1 MMVGFRRS
9 KASGSMQ
16 LQLLAWTLTFVGAVW
31 LVLSVVAWRE
41 AESEAEELFDAHLA
55 QTAALLVVLSSEES
69 GDLPEELPSHRYAR
83 KVAFQIWSDKGKL
96 LARSTTAPREQL
108 TDQSKGFSDR
118 RIDGRHWRI
127 YSKQDERHHHR
138 ILVAETYE
146 ARNAVGKELAKH
158 LLTPL
163 IFALPTL
170 AVGLILLMRSR
181 FRPLQRLASSIG
193 QRSPDRLDPITLEA
207 VPREV
212 QPIIEQINRLMQRV
226 SDSIEQERRFT
237 ADAAHEIRTPLAA
250 IRTYAQVAEAATES
264 GEQKRALASVIQATD
279 RATHLLGQ
287 LLTMARLDNDAL
299 TNQFVACDLRKIAV
313 GVIADIT
320 PHALESDVECML
332 DEGVPAWVRGEPALL
347 TVLLR
352 NLIDNAI
359 RYSPRGTFVAV
370 TIKRVEGRVKL
381 TVSDQGPGIPE
392 AERERV
398 LSRFTRLAGNA
409 APGSGLGLSIAL
421 RIAQIH
427 GATLSLQD
435 GPGEYG
441 LSACV
446 AFPEVAAPGDAAL
459 PGTQGA

>member
-1 MMVGFRRS
+1 MIAKLRR
-9 KASGSMQ
+9 AGSGSLQ
-16 LQLLAWTLTFVGAVW
+16 LQLLAGTLTFVGAVW

-96 LARSTTAPREQL
+96 LARSITAPREPL
-108 TDQSKGFSDR
+108 TDETKGFSDR
-118 RIDGRHWRI
+118 RIDGRSWRI
-127 YSKQDERHHHR
+127 YSKRDERHHHR

-163 IFALPTL
+163 IFALPML
-170 AVGLILLMRSR
+170 AFGLVLLMRHR
-181 FRPLQRLASSIG
+181 FKPLQRLATSIA
-193 QRSPDRLDPITLEA
+193 QRSPDRLDPIALSG
-207 VPREV
+207 VPSEI
-212 QPIIEQINRLMQRV
+212 QPIIEQTNRLLQRV
-226 SDSIEQERRFT
+226 SDSIDQERRFT
-237 ADAAHEIRTPLAA
+237 ADAAHEIRTPLAV
-250 IRTYAQVAEAATES
+250 IRTYAQVAAAAMEP
-264 GEQKRALASVIQATD
+264 EERERALTSVVQASD

-287 LLTMARLDNDAL
+287 LLTMARLDNDAI
-299 TNQFVACDLRKIAV
+299 TRNFVICDLRRIAV
-313 GVIADIT
+313 DVIAEIT
-320 PHALESDVECML
+320 PNALEKQVEVML
-332 DEGVPAWVRGEPALL
+332 DEGASAWVSGEPALL
-347 TVLLR
+347 AVLLR

-359 RYSPRGTFVAV
+359 RYSPAGTFVAV
-370 TIKRVEGRVKL
+370 TIKPVDGQIRL
-381 TVSDQGPGIPE
+381 AVSDQGPGIP
-392 AERERV
+392 AHERERV

-427 GATLSLQD
+427 GATLVLQD

-441 LSACV
+441 LSVCV
-446 AFPEVAAPGDAAL
+446 TLPAAPMV
-459 PGTQGA
+459 

>member
-1 MMVGFRRS
+1 MIARLRRIG
-9 KASGSMQ
+9 SGSLQ
-16 LQLLAWTLTFVGAVW
+16 LQLLAGTLTFVGAVW

-96 LARSTTAPREQL
+96 LARSITAPREPL
-108 TDQSKGFSDR
+108 TDESKGFSDR

-127 YSKQDERHHHR
+127 YSKRDEKHRHR

-146 ARNAVGKELAKH
+146 ARNAVGRELAKH

-163 IFALPTL
+163 VFALPML
-170 AVGLILLMRSR
+170 AFGLVLLMRHR
-181 FRPLQRLASSIG
+181 FKPLQRLASSIG
-193 QRSPDRLDPITLEA
+193 QRSPDRLDPIALSG
-207 VPREV
+207 VPSEI
-212 QPIIEQINRLMQRV
+212 QPIIEQINRLLQRV
-226 SDSIEQERRFT
+226 SDSIDQERRFT
-237 ADAAHEIRTPLAA
+237 ADAAHEIRTPLAV
-250 IRTYAQVAEAATES
+250 IRTYAQVAAAAVEP
-264 GEQKRALASVIQATD
+264 EERERALTSVVQASD

-287 LLTMARLDNDAL
+287 LLTMARLDNDAI
-299 TNQFVACDLRKIAV
+299 TRNFVICDLRKIAV
-313 GVIADIT
+313 DVIAEIT
-320 PHALESDVECML
+320 PHALEKQVEVML
-332 DEGVPAWVRGEPALL
+332 DEGASTWVSGEPALL
-347 TVLLR
+347 AVLLR

-359 RYSPRGTFVAV
+359 RYSPAGTFVAV
-370 TIKRVEGRVKL
+370 TIKPVDGQIRL
-381 TVSDQGPGIPE
+381 AVSDQGPGIP
-392 AERERV
+392 AHERERV

-427 GATLSLQD
+427 GTTLLLQD

-441 LSACV
+441 LSVCV
-446 AFPEVAAPGDAAL
+446 TFPATAP
-459 PGTQGA
+459 TVQKV